1 MTRFIFSILAI
12 ATLAACNNKKGTSNA
27 EAKLLQLNKQYDS
40 ALIKQ
45 DLEALN
51 RFYSDDF
58 VYTTPEGKVLNKQE
72 QIASVKAS
80 EVKLEQGQ
88 SNLVKVKVYGDA
100 AVMTGNFIAK
110 GNYRGNPVSI
120 NERYTMMW
128 VKTDTSWQITAEQS
142 NVIVK

>member
-1 MTRFIFSILAI
+1 MIRFIISIFTLAI
-12 ATLAACNNKKGTSNA
+12 LAACNNKKGTSNT
-27 EAKLLQLNKQYDS
+27 ETKLLELNKQYDS

-51 RFYSDDF
+51 RFYSEDF
-58 VYTTPEGKVLNKQE
+58 VSTTPEGKVLNKLE
-72 QIASVKAS
+72 QIASIKAS

-88 SNLVKVKVYGDA
+88 SSLVKVKVYGNA